1 MSGILLPPRYFTGKM
16 DELYEYGI
24 LCDYPHQKMRVRP
37 LPAPR
42 QLHASTPA
50 HPAHR
55 TAIRAR
61 FGTAPME
68 DNSPPRSPSSAPLRN
83 RPPSYLE
90 QLHQGSPPHS
100 LPYMELLRRGA
111 LKVEQRRAEQ
121 EKRAGRF
128 DLPETPPGKLDPAL
142 RDALAALLAYT
153 LASGRDRISSRD
165 IFRRLRVPSHLEQ
178 SEGRA
183 IAQCLKSLGWVRV
196 HWGKDAPGQRVW
208 GWRWRE
214 WNISHVKVDLKS

>member
-1 MSGILLPPRYFTGKM
+1 M
-16 DELYEYGI
+16 DVLYGHAFYAAP
-24 LCDYPHQKMRVRP
+24 PHQKMRVRP
-37 LPAPR
+37 PHHANCMHRYPRAAAP
-42 QLHASTPA
+42 LA
-50 HPAHR
+50 H
-55 TAIRAR
+55 
-61 FGTAPME
+61 FETAPME
-68 DNSPPRSPSSAPLRN
+68 DNSPPRSSPSDPVRN

-90 QLHQGSPPHS
+90 QLRGGAAALPR
-100 LPYMELLRRGA
+100 LPYLEQLRQGV
-111 LKVEQRRAEQ
+111 VEQERRRTEQ
-121 EKRAGRF
+121 EEQASRF

-165 IFRRLRVPSHLEQ
+165 IFRRLRVPSRLEQ

-214 WNISHVKVDLKS
+214 WNVSHVKVDLNS

>member
-1 MSGILLPPRYFTGKM
+1 MG
-16 DELYEYGI
+16 
-24 LCDYPHQKMRVRP
+24 
-37 LPAPR
+37 LPAPKNAGASSP
-42 QLHASTPA
+42 HAAPTACIDTRAPAFPHSRVPA
-50 HPAHR
+50 HHAA
-55 TAIRAR
+55 TRAL
-61 FGTAPME
+61 FETAPME
-68 DNSPPRSPSSAPLRN
+68 ENLPPHSAPSAPLRN

-90 QLHQGSPPHS
+90 QLREGKPAPPRA
-100 LPYMELLRRGA
+100 PYTELLRQRA
-111 LKVEQRRAEQ
+111 VEQALRQAQ
-121 EKRAGRF
+121 EAARNSRF
-128 DLPETPPGKLDPAL
+128 DLPDPSTGSGPPGKLDPAL

-214 WNISHVKVDLKS
+214 WNISHVKVDLDT